1 MLSSG
6 RLEVHDAQSA
16 QLARTLLDA
25 TVAHPRPASGPS
37 HRDVTVVIPVLNN
50 AIGLRR
56 LVSTL
61 RGMCVV
67 VVDDGSSPPV
77 RMDDFAGLHCDVRV
91 LRHPVSKG
99 PAAARNAGLAVCQTD
114 FVAFLDSDVVP
125 RRGWL
130 EALLGHFC
138 DPAVALV
145 APRIVG
151 LKRTAQHGGAL
162 RGGAVLA
169 RPGPAGSPGR
179 ALRDRLLRAKRGHH
193 LPSDRT
199 RERRRI
205 RRDVEVRRRRRPLL
219 ALRRGKGAAAV
230 RAIAL
235 VGHDHRTTLRKW
247 FARKAFYGS
256 SAAPLAVRHPGKTAP
271 LVLSGWTLLVWLLLA
286 MGSGVGYVASTVVAA
301 ITGRKIAKV
310 LSAVDTEPREVAA
323 VAAQGL
329 WSAALQLSSAI
340 CRHYWPIALVAAVC
354 FRRCRQVVLV
364 AAVVD
369 GVVDWA
375 SRNGNVDDDA
385 QTGRVVLLR
394 PAQAARRHRLRA
406 WPVAGR
412 RARASPRR
420 AQAANPDLKHL
431 LHSDVLIVG
440 AGSAGCVLAETLSRD
455 PARRVTVVES
465 GPCPSDPRVTDQ
477 IGNGL
482 RLPIGAAS
490 SVVRRYETTLTD
502 RPRRTASI
510 MRGAVVG
517 GSGAVNGGYFCR
529 GSARRLRRLGDP
541 RLVVG
546 RRAATLPGH
555 RDRPGLRRPTAR

>member
-1 MLSSG
+1 MTGQRLPDGFAVQVDRRVRVLGEGAALLGGSPTRLLRLAPAAQTMLNGG
-6 RLEVHDAQSA
+6 RLEVRDAQSA

-61 RGMCVV
+61 RGMCVL

-77 RMDDFAGLHCDVRV
+77 RTDDFAGLHSEVRV
-91 LRHPVSKG
+91 LRHATSRG
-99 PAAARNAGLAVCQTD
+99 PAAARNTGLSACQTD

-151 LKRTAQHGGAL
+151 LNEPHN
-162 RGGAVLA
+162 VVA
-169 RPGPAGSPGR
+169 RY
-179 ALRDRLLRAKRGHH
+179 
-193 LPSDRT
+193 
-199 RERRRI
+199 E
-205 RRDVEVRRRRRPLL
+205 
-219 ALRRGKGAAAV
+219 AV
-230 RAIAL
+230 RSSLDLGQREAPVVPYGTVSYVPSAAIICRRSALVDVGGFDETLRSGEDVDLCWRFIEAGARLRYEPIAL
-235 VGHDHRTTLRKW
+235 VGHDHRTKLREW

-271 LVLSGWTLLVWLLLA
+271 LVLSGWTLLVWVLLA

-301 ITGRKIAKV
+301 LTGRKIAKV
-310 LSAVDTEPREVAA
+310 LSSVDTEPREVAA

-329 WSAALQLSSAI
+329 WSAALQLASAI
-340 CRHYWPIALVAAVC
+340 CRHYWPVALVAAVC

-375 SRNGNVDDDA
+375 SRSAAADDDA
-385 QTGRVVLLR
+385 KRVGLLSYI
-394 PAQAARRHRLRA
+394 L
-406 WPVAGR
+406 
-412 RARASPRR
+412 
-420 AQAANPDLKHL
+420 
-431 LHSDVLIVG
+431 
-440 AGSAGCVLAETLSRD
+440 
-455 PARRVTVVES
+455 
-465 GPCPSDPRVTDQ
+465 
-477 IGNGL
+477 
-482 RLPIGAAS
+482 
-490 SVVRRYETTLTD
+490 
-502 RPRRTASI
+502 
-510 MRGAVVG
+510 
-517 GSGAVNGGYFCR
+517 
-529 GSARRLRRLGDP
+529 LRRLDDIAYG
-541 RLVVG
+541 LGLWKGVVRERHLG
-546 RRAATLPGH
+546 ALKPQIRS
-555 RDRPGLRRPTAR
+555 